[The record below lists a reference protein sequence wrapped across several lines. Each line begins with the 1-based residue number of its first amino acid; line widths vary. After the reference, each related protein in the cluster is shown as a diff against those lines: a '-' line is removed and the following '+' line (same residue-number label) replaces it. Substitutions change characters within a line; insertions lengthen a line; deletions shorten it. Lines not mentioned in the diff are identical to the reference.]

1 MLYPTMLLIPNV
13 IVEQMGD
20 IKQLIQDSKA
30 WPFELA
36 RKILKSLNGK
46 TPKKGYVLFETGYGP
61 SGLPHIGTYCE
72 VVRTQMVRNA
82 FEQISDIPTKLIV
95 VSDDMDGMRKV
106 PDNLPNPDMLASH
119 LQKPLTSVPDPF
131 GEEESYGHYMNKR
144 LQGFLADF
152 DFEYEFH
159 SATDLYKK
167 GEFDEFLLKALEQ
180 YDQIMSIMLPTLGE
194 ERQQTY
200 SPFLPICPR
209 TGRVLYMPVINR
221 DLEKGTI
228 TYLDPDT
235 NEEMEIPVTGGH
247 CKLQWKPDFGMRW
260 AALDVDFEMYGKD
273 HLANSKL
280 YRQICHVIGGKGP
293 TEFCYEMFLD
303 EHGKKISKSKG
314 NGVSIEDWMK
324 YAPIESLA
332 FYMFQTPTRAKKM
345 YFSVIPKSVDDYLTF
360 VDKFHESEDADK
372 INNPAWHIH
381 NGKVPKY
388 DLGGISFNLLLN
400 LSCVA
405 NPEDKNAL
413 WGFIEKYAPNLNR
426 EEAKFLDRLAGHA
439 VRYYKDFV
447 KANKKYRE
455 LEDSDIALL
464 EEVKLELMQMHD
476 HSAPEEIQSIFY
488 RVGKSSHYE
497 NLRDFFKMIYEGLLG
512 QEQGP
517 RLGSFV
523 RLYGINQ
530 TIRLIEEK
538 IKRD

>member
-1 MLYPTMLLIPNV
+1 MS
-13 IVEQMGD
+13 D

-36 RKILKSLNGK
+36 KKILQRLDGK

-82 FEQISDIPTKLIV
+82 FEKISDIPTKLIV
-95 VSDDMDGMRKV
+95 VSDDMDGMRKI
-106 PDNLPNPDMLASH
+106 PGNLPNTEMLESH
-119 LQKPLTSVPDPF
+119 IQKPLTEVPDPF
-131 GEEESYGHYMNKR
+131 GEEGSYGEYMNKR
-144 LQGFLADF
+144 LRGFLSDF

-159 SATDLYKK
+159 SATDLYKTGK
-167 GEFDEFLLKALEQ
+167 FDEFLLKALEK

-200 SPFLPICPR
+200 SPFLPICAR
-209 TGRVLYMPVINR
+209 TGRVLYVPVVNR
-221 DLEKGTI
+221 DVEKGTI
-228 TYLDPDT
+228 SYLDPDT
-235 NEEMEIPVTGGH
+235 NEEIEIPVTGGH

-280 YRQICHVIGGKGP
+280 YRQICRVVGGKGP

-324 YAPIESLA
+324 YAPVESLS
-332 FYMFQTPTRAKKM
+332 FYMFQTPNRAKKM
-345 YFSVIPKSVDDYLTF
+345 YFSIIPKSVDEYITF
-360 VDKFHESEDADK
+360 VEKYHEAEGVDK

-381 NGKVPKY
+381 NGDVPKY
-388 DLGGISFNLLLN
+388 DLGGITFNLLLN
-400 LSCVA
+400 LACVS

-413 WGFIEKYAPNLNR
+413 WGFIEKYATNLNR
-426 EEAKFLDRLAGHA
+426 EDAKFLDRLAGHA

-447 KANKKYRE
+447 KANKKYRD

-464 EEVKLELMQMHD
+464 EEVKLELMQVSD
-476 HSAPEEIQSIFY
+476 HFAPEEIQSIFY
-488 RVGKSSHYE
+488 RVGKSSSYE

-523 RLYGINQ
+523 KLYGVKQ
-530 TIRLIEEK
+530 TIKLIEEK

>member
-1 MLYPTMLLIPNV
+1 MS
-13 IVEQMGD
+13 D
-20 IKQLIQDSKA
+20 IKQLIQNSKA

-36 RKILKSLNGK
+36 KKILQRLDGK
-46 TPKKGYVLFETGYGP
+46 KPKKGYVLFETGYGP

-72 VVRTQMVRNA
+72 VVRTQMVKNA
-82 FEQISDIPTKLIV
+82 FEKISDIPTKLTV

-106 PDNLPNPDMLASH
+106 PENLPNSEMLEAH
-119 LQKPLTSVPDPF
+119 LQKPLTVVPDPF
-131 GEEESYGHYMNKR
+131 GEEESYGYYMNKR
-144 LQGFLADF
+144 LQGFLSGF
-152 DFEYEFH
+152 DFEYEFY
-159 SATDLYKK
+159 SATDLYKTGK
-167 GEFDEFLLKALEQ
+167 FDEFLLKALEN

-194 ERQQTY
+194 ERQKTY
-200 SPFLPICPR
+200 SPFLPICAR
-209 TGRVLYMPVINR
+209 TGRVLYVPVVNR
-221 DLEKGTI
+221 DVAKGTI
-228 TYLDPDT
+228 SYLDPDT
-235 NEEMEIPVTGGH
+235 NEEIEIPVTGGH

-280 YRQICHVIGGKGP
+280 YRQICRVVGGKGP

-324 YAPIESLA
+324 YAPIESLS

-345 YFSVIPKSVDDYLTF
+345 YFSVIPKSVDEYITF
-360 VDKFHESEDADK
+360 VTKYHESEGVEK

-381 NGKVPKY
+381 NGNVPKY
-388 DLGGISFNLLLN
+388 DLGGITFNLLLN
-400 LSCVA
+400 LACVA

-413 WGFIEKYAPNLNR
+413 WGFIEKYAPDLNR
-426 EEAKFLDRLAGHA
+426 EEARFLDRLVSHA

-455 LEDSDIALL
+455 LEDSDITLL
-464 EEVKLELMQMHD
+464 EEVKLELMQMSD

-488 RVGKSSHYE
+488 RVGKNSHYE
-497 NLRDFFKMIYEGLLG
+497 NLRDFFKMVYEGLLG

-523 RLYGINQ
+523 KLYGIKQ
-530 TIRLIEEK
+530 TINLIEEK
-538 IKRD
+538 VKRD